1 MNKEFQKFL
10 NDVYGKFR
18 LDLSGEISN
27 AFPALSDK
35 DADSFGMTAVTT
47 KGEVYNIGDHSL
59 EFTIQSI
66 SKAFSFALA
75 LEQHGDIFVESKVG
89 MEPTGEDYDSII
101 KLDDK
106 NRPYNPMVN
115 SGAIVMSGLINAKE
129 NSTSEQELLKYFSA
143 FAGRELSIDE
153 KVYQSERDNGHKNW
167 AIAHLL
173 RHFNILPKDFRE
185 TLDLYFKQCSILVNT
200 NDLALM
206 GATLANGGVNPKSG
220 DRLISPSNLRHVLSI
235 LFTCGMYNYSGEW
248 AFDVGLPAKSG
259 ISGGILLIIP
269 GVMGLAIY
277 SPRLDHRGNSVR
289 GIKVSEELSNKFRLH
304 VLDYGGEPLL

>member
-1 MNKEFQKFL
+1 MNKNFEQFL
-10 NDVYGKFR
+10 KDVYGKYR
-18 LDLSGEISN
+18 LDLSGEISQ
-27 AFPALSDK
+27 AFPALSEK
-35 DADSFGMTAVTT
+35 DADSFGITAVTT
-47 KGEVYNIGDHSL
+47 KGEVFSIGDCEL

-115 SGAIVMSGLINAKE
+115 SGAIVMSGLINARE
-129 NSTSEQELLKYFSA
+129 NSTSEKELLDYFGKY
-143 FAGRELSIDE
+143 AGRELSIDQR
-153 KVYQSERDNGHKNW
+153 VYQSERDNGHKNW

-200 NDLALM
+200 NDLAHM
-206 GATLANGGVNPKSG
+206 GATLANGGVHPKTG
-220 DRLISPSNLRHVLSI
+220 ERLISSSNLRHVLSI

-304 VLDYGGEPLL
+304 VLDYAGEPLL